1 MWIYEKKLQY
11 PMKVACKDLRM
22 AKNILT
28 QYGGPNGESGASTQY
43 LNQRYSMPYKEGK
56 AVLTDIGTEE
66 LAHMEMVAT
75 LYEMLICGATK
86 DDFIKAGFDGM
97 YVEHKC
103 NPHYLNVDGVP
114 FNIGKET
121 VGTGNPEVDLYA
133 DMAAE
138 KRAETTY
145 ENLIQMTDDPLLKDS
160 LRFLR
165 EREVVHFQRFGEVLR
180 LIQEKYN
187 FAHERFK

>member
-11 PMKVACKDLRM
+11 PMKVSGKDVRM
-22 AKNILT
+22 ARNILT
-28 QYGGPNGESGASTQY
+28 QYGGPNGESAASMQY

-66 LAHMEMVAT
+66 LAHMEMIAT
-75 LYEMLICGATK
+75 LYEMLLCGATK
-86 DDFIKAGFDGM
+86 DDFIKAGYDGR
-97 YVEHKC
+97 YIERKC
-103 NPHYLNVDGVP
+103 NPHFLNTDGDT
-114 FNIGKET
+114 FNLGKET
-121 VGTGNPEVDLYA
+121 VTTGNPEVDMYA
-133 DMAAE
+133 NMAAE

-180 LIQEKYN
+180 LIQEKYK
-187 FAHERFK
+187 FAHEKYK